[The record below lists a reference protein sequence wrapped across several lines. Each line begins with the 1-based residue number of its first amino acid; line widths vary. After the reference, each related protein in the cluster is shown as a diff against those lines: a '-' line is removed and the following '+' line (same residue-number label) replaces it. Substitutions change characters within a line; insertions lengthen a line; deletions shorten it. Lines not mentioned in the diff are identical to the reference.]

1 MERKEKTPLS
11 LLFVLLALPHVTL
24 FCPSP
29 PVENDKNLTCYND
42 YNRNISC
49 VWDSSYV
56 FDHEDTVCTIYVER
70 KGKYN
75 GSCKLEPVDVSR
87 PTLQKCSVIFKSE
100 WKFQTIHNLSVTL
113 DCKPGKQRFTIYY
126 MPSCHIKL
134 NPGPKP
140 TINFTTISW
149 IPQVSE
155 HGVLRSSLYK
165 SQLQWKQEDQS
176 WTDPSVQ
183 KKQTHETQCQWD
195 CKAELD
201 PDQLIQ
207 DERYEARIRVKI
219 VGNDKY
225 GSTWSDWSPTASWVS
240 PIGKA
245 KPPSDFAGGPF
256 GIVAC
261 MLVVGLCF
269 FICLLIRTDKTTWI
283 YIGKRI
289 RGPPIPDP
297 RYSFLQDVNNWL
309 GPHFTSES
317 FSSFL
322 KPVEIISVE
331 VTSTV
336 DAISPSR
343 PDAALLEKM
352 RSESSNES
360 TSSSFSNPSYSHISP
375 PPPVSSLTAGNLAPC
390 GIDSPYGPVVNQGEG
405 ENAEQGKD
413 ELRGK
418 EVEITQLL
426 RKGSNISEPMPVI
439 SDYEKVE
446 KPQVERSRLQSLDSG
461 MCSGEEISQESL
473 EVDSIS
479 VTDSHDE
486 GPEDKEER
494 EEGNTKDFQKLFGG
508 SRGIFDK
515 GSIQV
520 CSGYEQVQKL
530 PADSPE
536 LPSLDSCISSGG
548 NEQESQEESLEE
560 VDKSTETTRFLFP
573 PPSSPLACSLPSFS
587 PLPLNFSG
595 AGLSLQPLPSHTLER
610 IALMSASRCMEP
622 SGDGYMPVRQEQS

>member
-1 MERKEKTPLS
+1 MERNKKTPLS
-11 LLFVLLALPHVTL
+11 LLFVLLALPHVSL
-24 FCPSP
+24 DCPSHP
-29 PVENDKNLTCYND
+29 IVNDKNLICYND
-42 YNRNISC
+42 YNHNISC
-49 VWDSSYV
+49 VWNTTYV
-56 FDHEDTVCTIYVER
+56 SEHAGTVCTINAER
-70 KGKYN
+70 KEYR

-87 PTLQKCSVIFKSE
+87 PTLQKCSVIFTTK
-100 WKFQTIHNLSVTL
+100 WRFQTFHNLNITL
-113 DCKPGKQRFTIYY
+113 DCKPGKQRFSFMYK
-126 MPSCHIKL
+126 PACHIKL

-140 TINFTTISW
+140 TINFTTVSW
-149 IPQVSE
+149 FPQVSKPE
-155 HGVLRSSLYK
+155 VFTSSLYK
-165 SQLQWKQEDQS
+165 YQLQWKQEDQS

-183 KKQTHETQCQWD
+183 KEEEQCKWD

-201 PDQLIQ
+201 PNQLIQ
-207 DERYEARIRVKI
+207 DERYEARIRVK
-219 VGNDKY
+219 VVEESVY
-225 GSTWSDWSPTASWVS
+225 WSTWSDWSPTASWVS
-240 PIGKA
+240 PIGKP
-245 KPPSDFAGGPF
+245 PPSDFAGGPF
-256 GIVAC
+256 RIVAC

-309 GPHFTSES
+309 SPHFTSES

-343 PDAALLEKM
+343 PDTALLEKM

-360 TSSSFSNPSYSHISP
+360 NSSSFSNPSYSHVSP

-390 GIDSPYGPVVNQGEG
+390 GTDSPYGPVVNQGEG

-418 EVEITQLL
+418 EVEIMQLL
-426 RKGSNISEPMPVI
+426 SKGSNNSEPMPVI

-479 VTDSHDE
+479 VTDCHDE

-494 EEGNTKDFQKLFGG
+494 EEGNEKDFQKLFGG

-530 PADSPE
+530 PADSTE

-548 NEQESQEESLEE
+548 KEQESQEESLEE
-560 VDKSTETTRFLFP
+560 VDKSTETTSFLFP
-573 PPSSPLACSLPSFS
+573 PPSSPLACSLPSVS
-587 PLPLNFSG
+587 PLPLNFFG
-595 AGLSLQPLPSHTLER
+595 TDLSPQPLPSYILER
-610 IALMSASRCMEP
+610 IALMSSSRCVEP